1 MQYGEE
7 PLSKT
12 FYCCPIKLNKGKS
25 IWLECWFYCVF
36 SLELSFYN
44 GSVDFQVGQ
53 KATGKVLVIVS
64 FLAGCQSRKRLRL
77 IDARPPRE
85 QALILARSCKLPGF
99 SMFEM
104 NVLSTKK
111 QEGLVAGVC

>member
-1 MQYGEE
+1 M
-7 PLSKT
+7 
-12 FYCCPIKLNKGKS
+12 
-25 IWLECWFYCVF
+25 
-36 SLELSFYN
+36 
-44 GSVDFQVGQ
+44 GSVDYQVGK

-77 IDARPPRE
+77 IDARSPIA
-85 QALILARSCKLPGF
+85 QAHILVRPCKLPGF
-99 SMFEM
+99 SMFDM

>member
-25 IWLECWFYCVF
+25 IWLECWFYGVF

-77 IDARPPRE
+77 VDAVIQQHKPIFWHGP
-85 QALILARSCKLPGF
+85 
-99 SMFEM
+99 
-104 NVLSTKK
+104 TKHPSS
-111 QEGLVAGVC
+111 ECPI

>member
-1 MQYGEE
+1 MARM
-7 PLSKT
+7 LV
-12 FYCCPIKLNKGKS
+12 L
-25 IWLECWFYCVF
+25 LCVF
-36 SLELSFYN
+36 FGLSFYN

-85 QALILARSCKLPGF
+85 QALILARPCKLPGV

>member
-1 MQYGEE
+1 M
-7 PLSKT
+7 
-12 FYCCPIKLNKGKS
+12 
-25 IWLECWFYCVF
+25 
-36 SLELSFYN
+36 

-77 IDARPPRE
+77 IDARPTRE
-85 QALILARSCKLPGF
+85 QAHILARPDKKLGLGIF
-99 SMFEM
+99 GMT
-104 NVLSTKK
+104 VLSNKN